1 MVSLALEEKLWQ
13 QGMTLV
19 GFCDEAG
26 RGPLLG
32 NVVAAAVI
40 LPIGLLIEGVNDS
53 KKLTSKKRENLYN
66 IIYDEA
72 IAVGIGEVDN
82 QLIDQINI
90 RQASRLA
97 MKRAVE
103 NLRNK
108 EGIIIQPEYLL
119 IDGETIDLDLPQ
131 EKIIH
136 GDALSHGIAAASILA
151 KVHRDRQCLL
161 WDQLYPGYGIA
172 KHKGYC
178 TKFHVEALLAKGP
191 TPIHRRTFIKKIV
204 AKATVEQQELFIV
217 K

>member
-1 MVSLALEEKLWQ
+1 MVSLTLEEKLWQ

-40 LPIGLLIEGVNDS
+40 LPVGLLIEGVNDS

-66 IIYDEA
+66 IIYSEA
-72 IAVGIGEVDN
+72 IAIGIGEVDN
-82 QLIDQINI
+82 HVIDQINI

-103 NLRNK
+103 NLKNK
-108 EGIIIQPEYLL
+108 KGIMVQPEYLL

-131 EKIIH
+131 KKIIH

-172 KHKGYC
+172 SHKGYC
-178 TKFHVEALLAKGP
+178 TKLHVQALLAKGP
-191 TPIHRRTFIKKIV
+191 TPIHRRTFIKKIINR
-204 AKATVEQQELFIV
+204 AAVEQQKLFNN
-217 K
+217 